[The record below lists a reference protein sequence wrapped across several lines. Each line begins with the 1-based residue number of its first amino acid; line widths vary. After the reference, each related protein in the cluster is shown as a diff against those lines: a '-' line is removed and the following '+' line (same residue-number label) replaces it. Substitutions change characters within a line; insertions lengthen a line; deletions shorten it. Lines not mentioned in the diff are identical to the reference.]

1 MKVLL
6 LSLLIVGLNAASFC
20 VDVFAG
26 KTDCTGQYARCSMVD
41 TNACTA
47 LCEHIQKQGVDYIA
61 YKWQGPANSFKL
73 YTTADCTGTATD
85 FPTKAV
91 GQCQDIAVKLASIK
105 VATGACAAEAGAAT
119 AGIKLQGYTDA
130 ACTTAG
136 NSQYFAF
143 EFLKANRDLTN
154 GCLQTGTNDSQ
165 SIKCTNVG
173 VEYRS
178 YSSSTNCT
186 GNHVLK
192 VLRADGACYAETN
205 QAGTGTGTSGKVSV
219 NVAAIGQIC
228 TAATTV
234 APATSSVSAF
244 ALSALSLLMF
254 FL

>member
-154 GCLQTGTNDSQ
+154 GCLQTG
-165 SIKCTNVG
+165 
-173 VEYRS
+173 
-178 YSSSTNCT
+178 
-186 GNHVLK
+186 NHVLK